1 MTSLLLGMHFTVV
14 LQPLPHVWRSV
25 ILVNFWNLGTPWVSE
40 ISHCREQIIGRR
52 QSQQSGALVTD
63 LFKNLTGIP
72 QVQVDDL
79 SNDDNGQDLTNY
91 NFATDGFRMVT
102 TPTNDVYLATAGT
115 FILPQQWPA
124 SVTELWRALMPI
136 EEVQRAWAR
145 AQSPGLIFGSW

>member
-1 MTSLLLGMHFTVV
+1 MKLVTVV
-14 LQPLPHVWRSV
+14 NKSLAVGNR
-25 ILVNFWNLGTPWVSE
+25 NNL
-40 ISHCREQIIGRR
+40 
-52 QSQQSGALVTD
+52 GALVTD

-115 FILPQQWPA
+115 FNLPQQ
-124 SVTELWRALMPI
+124 
-136 EEVQRAWAR
+136 
-145 AQSPGLIFGSW
+145 